1 MTPSQHPI
9 HSIKTTRL
17 LGLFF
22 GIAVIAS
29 LTMPDMAF
37 AFQADG
43 GLGETACG
51 FLSNITGVLNAV
63 SIVVVTIAVIFSGY
77 QIAFAH
83 KRISEV
89 APVMIGGIL
98 IGAASQI
105 AKLFLSTSSKVGGVS
120 TCTPSGGAIMTHV
133 MDHYAVVMHF
143 LQHYA

>member
-29 LTMPDMAF
+29 LTMPGMAF

-51 FLSNITGVLNAV
+51 FLKNITGVLNAV

-83 KRISEV
+83 KRIAEV

-98 IGAASQI
+98 IGAATQI
-105 AKLFLSTSSKVGGVS
+105 AKLFLSNSAGQGGVA
-120 TCTPSGGAIMTHV
+120 TCTVTSAPFAPHLL
-133 MDHYAVVMHF
+133 DHYAVVMHF